1 MPNRNYTH
9 IHTYLQHVAKSLCL
23 AAFQV
28 EGWDPLLYLQERGAG
43 RKRVSLERIIIPSQV
58 WAVSLDGQI
67 RLEQPRSC
75 SVSWHF
81 ATAPEGPLAEHNQSE
96 SSASVLLHRLPVPQ
110 KQCRSGI
117 SSASITHLE
126 MSSVLGEV
134 LDHLWFVLLCWE
146 YLAPIFTS

>member
-1 MPNRNYTH
+1 MPNRNYAHT
-9 IHTYLQHVAKSLCL
+9 HTYLQHVAKSLCL
-23 AAFQV
+23 AAFKV
-28 EGWDPLLYLQERGAG
+28 EGWDPLLYLQGRGAG

-58 WAVSLDGQI
+58 WTVSLDGQI

-75 SVSWHF
+75 SISWHL
-81 ATAPEGPLAEHNQSE
+81 ATAPKGPLVEHNQSE
-96 SSASVLLHRLPVPQ
+96 SSASVLLHRP
-110 KQCRSGI
+110 QCRSGMC
-117 SSASITHLE
+117 SASITQLE